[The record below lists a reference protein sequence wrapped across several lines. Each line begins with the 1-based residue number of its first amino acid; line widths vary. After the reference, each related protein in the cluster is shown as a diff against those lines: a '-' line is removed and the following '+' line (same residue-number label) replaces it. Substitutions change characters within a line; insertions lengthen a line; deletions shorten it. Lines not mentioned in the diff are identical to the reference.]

1 MARGARGDARQNYQ
15 DMELKTENA
24 AMKRKRL
31 KAKESRHAP
40 ELKTNTMGVHPF
52 RIKTNTSTTQNK
64 RYIVC

>member
-31 KAKESRHAP
+31 KARESRHGP

-52 RIKTNTSTTQNK
+52 RIKTSTLTAQNK
-64 RYIVC
+64 SYIVC